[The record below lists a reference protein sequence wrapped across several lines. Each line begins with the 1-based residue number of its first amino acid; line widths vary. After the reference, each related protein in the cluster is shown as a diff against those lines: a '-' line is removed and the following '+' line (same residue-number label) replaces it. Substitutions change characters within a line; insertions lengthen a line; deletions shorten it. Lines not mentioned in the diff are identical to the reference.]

1 MGREFSLEKGGPTL
15 SWHVAQQL
23 LFDAEG
29 DVLLILDCCN
39 AASIASG
46 VKETGRFEMIAACAK
61 NNKTVAPSHTSFT
74 YILVKELRPMAE
86 LGVYT
91 DILADKIREN
101 DRITGKSSPQ
111 AHAPEFS

>member
-1 MGREFSLEKGGPTL
+1 MGREFSFEEKGPTL

-61 NNKTVAPSHTSFT
+61 NNKTVAPSHSSFT
-74 YILVKELRPMAE
+74 YILVKELKAMAE

-91 DILADKIREN
+91 DTLADKIREN
-101 DRITGKSSPQ
+101 DRITGK
-111 AHAPEFS
+111 